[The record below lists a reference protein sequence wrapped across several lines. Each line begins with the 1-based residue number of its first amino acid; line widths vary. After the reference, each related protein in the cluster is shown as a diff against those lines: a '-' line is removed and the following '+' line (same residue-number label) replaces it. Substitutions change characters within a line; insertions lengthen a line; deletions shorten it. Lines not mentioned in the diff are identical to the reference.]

1 VNVFSGKV
9 SPNLMHG
16 NSWALLM
23 VVIAAMPV
31 VADSAQSKP
40 GQKKAPAVL
49 GRLLFVNKCSVCHGS
64 TGQGD
69 DGPSLHGL
77 KLSDAALTSIIETG
91 FKGEMP
97 GFKTKLKAQDLRA
110 LIAYVRTLK

>member
-1 VNVFSGKV
+1 VKISSGNVSLT
-9 SPNLMHG
+9 SIRSNA
-16 NSWALLM
+16 WALFL
-23 VVIAAMPV
+23 VVIAAMPI
-31 VADSAQSKP
+31 VAESAQSKP
-40 GQKKAPAVL
+40 DQKKAPAVL

-97 GFKTKLKAQDLRA
+97 GFKTKLKAQDLKA
-110 LIAYVRTLK
+110 LIAYIRTLK